1 MLRLVLSFL
10 ILIALPQ
17 SVAHTAEPWQTL
29 PPTPAPIAYP
39 RSAHLSVNGIRLF
52 YGEIGSGPPVLMLHG
67 GLANSD
73 YFGHQVR
80 ALADRHRV
88 IVVDSRGHGRST
100 RDDRPFGYDLLADE
114 VLALLDVLA
123 IAKTDIV
130 GWSDGGII
138 ALDIAMRH
146 PNRVGRIFAFGANTS
161 KSALKDGFD
170 QNPVFAAY
178 IKRAGEEYA
187 KISPT
192 PTEYEAFLDQI
203 GRMWAS
209 EPEWS
214 DAQLKTI
221 RSPVMVA
228 DGEHDEGIK
237 REHTE
242 YMAATIPGARL
253 LLMPGLSHFAFLQD
267 PERFNAALLQF
278 LGDR

>member
-10 ILIALPQ
+10 LLIALPQ
-17 SVAHTAEPWQTL
+17 SVAHTAEPWQSL

-39 RSAHLSVNGIRLF
+39 RSGPVSVNGIRLF

-100 RDDRPFGYDLLADE
+100 RDDRPFGYDLMADD
-114 VLALLDVLA
+114 VVALLDVLA
-123 IAKTDIV
+123 IAKPDIV

-161 KSALKDGFD
+161 KSGLKDDFD

-187 KISPT
+187 RISPT
-192 PTEYEAFLDQI
+192 PTEYEAFLSQI

-209 EPEWS
+209 EPNWS
-214 DAQLKTI
+214 DDQLKTI

-237 REHTE
+237 LEHTE
-242 YMAATIPGARL
+242 YMAATIPGARIL
-253 LLMPGLSHFAFLQD
+253 IMPGLSHFAFLQD

>member
-1 MLRLVLSFL
+1 MRRLVFSFL
-10 ILIALPQ
+10 LLIALPQ
-17 SVAHTAEPWQTL
+17 SLVHAAEPWQSL

-39 RSAHLSVNGIRLF
+39 HSGQVSINGIQLF

-80 ALADRHRV
+80 ALAGRHRV

-100 RDDRPFGYDLLADE
+100 RDDRPFGYDLMADD
-114 VLALLDVLA
+114 VVALLDVLA

-138 ALDIAMRH
+138 ALDIAMHH
-146 PNRVGRIFAFGANTS
+146 PDRVGRIFAFGANTK

-170 QNPVFAAY
+170 QDPVFAAY

-187 KISPT
+187 RISPT
-192 PTEYEAFLDQI
+192 PTEYEAFLSQI
-203 GRMWAS
+203 SKMWET
-209 EPEWS
+209 EPNWS

-221 RSPVMVA
+221 RSSVTVA

-253 LLMPGLSHFAFLQD
+253 LIIPRLSHFAFLQD
-267 PERFNAALLQF
+267 PERFNDALLQF
-278 LGDR
+278 LDDR

>member
-1 MLRLVLSFL
+1 MHRLVLSFL
-10 ILIALPQ
+10 LLIALPQ
-17 SVAHTAEPWQTL
+17 SVAHTAEPWQIL
-29 PPTPAPIAYP
+29 PPTPAPIADL
-39 RSAHLSVNGIRLF
+39 RSGHASVNGIRLF
-52 YGEIGSGPPVLMLHG
+52 FGEIGNGPPVLMLHG

-73 YFGHQVR
+73 YFGDQVR
-80 ALADRHRV
+80 ALASRHRV

-100 RDDRPFGYDLLADE
+100 RDDRPFGYDLMADD
-114 VLALLDVLA
+114 VVALLDVLA
-123 IAKTDIV
+123 IPKTDIV

-138 ALDIAMRH
+138 ALDIAMRR
-146 PNRVGRIFAFGANTS
+146 PDRVGRIFAFGANTS
-161 KSALKDGFD
+161 KSALKDDFD

-187 KISPT
+187 RISST
-192 PTEYEAFLDQI
+192 PTEYEAFLGQI
-203 GRMWAS
+203 SKMWAT

-221 RSPVMVA
+221 RSPVMIA

-237 REHTE
+237 REHAE

-253 LLMPGLSHFAFLQD
+253 LIMPQLSHFAFLQD
-267 PERFNAALLQF
+267 PERFNNALLQF

>member
-1 MLRLVLSFL
+1 MRRLVLSFL
-10 ILIALPQ
+10 LLIGLSQ
-17 SVAHTAEPWQTL
+17 SVAHTAELWQSL
-29 PPTPAPIAYP
+29 PPTPAQVVYRQSGQVDIN
-39 RSAHLSVNGIRLF
+39 RIRLF
-52 YGEIGSGPPVLMLHG
+52 YGEIGTGTPVVMLHG

-80 ALADRHRV
+80 ALAGRHRV

-100 RDDRPFGYDLLADE
+100 RDDRPFGYDLMADD
-114 VLALLDVLA
+114 VVALLDVLA

-146 PNRVGRIFAFGANTS
+146 PDRVGRIFAFGANT
-161 KSALKDGFD
+161 KNSALKDGFD

-187 KISPT
+187 RISPT
-192 PTEYEAFLDQI
+192 PTEYEAFLSQVS
-203 GRMWAS
+203 RMWAT
-209 EPEWS
+209 EPNWS

-221 RSPVMVA
+221 RSPVTVA
-228 DGEHDEGIK
+228 DGEYEEGIK

-253 LLMPGLSHFAFLQD
+253 LIMPQLSHFAFLQD
-267 PERFNAALLQF
+267 PQRFNDALLEF

>member
-29 PPTPAPIAYP
+29 PPTPAPITYP

-100 RDDRPFGYDLLADE
+100 RDDRPFGYDLMADD

-187 KISPT
+187 RISPT
-192 PTEYEAFLDQI
+192 PTQYEAFLDQI

-278 LGDR
+278 FGDR